1 MDQKGEGQREGLETI
16 QRPIEEAAKKVAH
29 TTKSYRLKEN
39 KKTPTDITVREGAAA
54 RSARPIESK
63 VLMKQAWKAR
73 AEHAV
78 NCSLM
83 PGKSIPKRKPL
94 TELYVNGGVTEDTG
108 AWEKELHGHCAEV
121 YADPE
126 EDNRRTGNIIMK

>member
-1 MDQKGEGQREGLETI
+1 M
-16 QRPIEEAAKKVAH
+16 
-29 TTKSYRLKEN
+29 
-39 KKTPTDITVREGAAA
+39 REGAAA

-94 TELYVNGGVTEDTG
+94 TELYVNGSVTEDTG
-108 AWEKELHGHCAEV
+108 AWEKELQKHCAEV
-121 YADPE
+121 FADPE